1 MYDYRCYIDLQC
13 PYRSRKELSEKISAR
28 NEMHFRGPE
37 TFDEFRIEIN
47 RKPMSLC
54 RKFTASKQQLNCLSC
69 CFFNPVVPVTVRLS
83 ESECLAVADTNQ
95 VPART
100 EDPGIRNRHLCR
112 NGFKSNGSGGK

>member
-28 NEMHFRGPE
+28 NEM
-37 TFDEFRIEIN
+37 
-47 RKPMSLC
+47 
-54 RKFTASKQQLNCLSC
+54 QLNCLSC

>member
-37 TFDEFRIEIN
+37 TFDEFRIE
-47 RKPMSLC
+47 SQC
-54 RKFTASKQQLNCLSC
+54 RSAENSPHQKKQQLNCLSC